1 MSEYKYTE
9 DHEWVSLD
17 GDIATVG
24 ITDYAQEQLGD
35 VVFVELPDVGKT
47 LAKGDEAAI
56 VESVKAAGE
65 IYAPLSGEV
74 TEVNAALIDDPSLI
88 NTDAQGK
95 GWFVKLR
102 VGDDGSLDGLMD
114 DAAYAAYTDGLD

>member
-1 MSEYKYTE
+1 MSDLKYTE
-9 DHEWVSLD
+9 DHEWISID
-17 GDIATVG
+17 GDIATIG

-47 LAKGDEAAI
+47 LAKGDEAAV

-65 IYAPLSGEV
+65 IYAPAGGEV

-102 VGDDGSLDGLMD
+102 VGDGGSLDGLMD
-114 DAAYAAYTDGLD
+114 DAAYATYTDGLD